1 LSDKECVMG
10 CGGEVEV
17 RTLPTEEI
25 TWGQEDSK
33 YGRHVFTIEN
43 TRYFH
48 CKRCGEEWLDWQ
60 QSEDREQKMNEWLK
74 ANIGLDWLKAS
85 EDARKTRNS

>member
-33 YGRHVFTIEN
+33 YGRHVFTIETHGIFIVSDVVKSGWTGN
-43 TRYFH
+43 
-48 CKRCGEEWLDWQ
+48 
-60 QSEDREQKMNEWLK
+60 S
-74 ANIGLDWLKAS
+74 
-85 EDARKTRNS
+85 RKIVNRR